1 MYCVVLCCQTT
12 NNDKKSLTTNPFRD
26 NQTERERNRQTLT
39 TKDEN
44 TNRTEREKRTDK
56 KQREK

>member
-1 MYCVVLCCQTT
+1 
-12 NNDKKSLTTNPFRD
+12 LTTNPFRD